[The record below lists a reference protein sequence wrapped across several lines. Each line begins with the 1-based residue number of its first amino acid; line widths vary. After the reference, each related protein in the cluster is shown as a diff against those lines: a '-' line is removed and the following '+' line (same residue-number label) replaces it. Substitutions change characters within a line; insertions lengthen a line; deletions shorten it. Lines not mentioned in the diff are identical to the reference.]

1 MPEIKKTFLL
11 QDGPSAGCAIV
22 TATLSLAMGRPVQQD
37 LAMTGE
43 ISLNGKGKKLKLKK
57 TTRILVQMLKFRMN
71 FSNVINNK
79 IIF

>member
-1 MPEIKKTFLL
+1 MPEIKKKTFLL

-57 TTRILVQMLKFRMN
+57 TTRILVQMLIYFA
-71 FSNVINNK
+71 
-79 IIF
+79 

>member
-1 MPEIKKTFLL
+1 MNIYDMIKSNKTICT

-57 TTRILVQMLKFRMN
+57 TTRILVQMLILN
-71 FSNVINNK
+71 FA
-79 IIF
+79 

>member
-57 TTRILVQMLKFRMN
+57 TTRILEFRMN